1 MSTLHRRELTPFN
14 LSFLDVMSC
23 GFGAVVL
30 LVLIVNANTVSH
42 RRKKHAGLHTR
53 AMFVEQ
59 KIIAARRHM
68 AELKNSLEKKR
79 NDLNRTRKM
88 TLSVLTDIKHIE
100 KELSNIKDKFSGLKS
115 RTKAM
120 ESNLRTLDK
129 EHRRLGA
136 KTKADMAQGN
146 RIRRFEGEGHRQ
158 YLTGLKLGGHRVAIL
173 VDISASM
180 LDSTILG
187 VILRKNMTKTAKRS
201 SAKWCRTQKTVEW
214 IVANLPHDS
223 SFCII
228 PFNTGTTSLSP
239 SGKWIRAANT
249 REVNRVM
256 DRFQALVPSR
266 GTSLEKAFD
275 TVASLFPGPDNIML
289 ITDGLPT
296 QGEKRPKK
304 YTVSGEERIR
314 LFERAIRKLPDFV
327 PVNTILFPMEGDP
340 VASALYW
347 SLAVKTRGSFFTPTR
362 DWP

>member
-1 MSTLHRRELTPFN
+1 MPASRRRELTPFN

-42 RRKKHAGLHTR
+42 RREKQADLNAEIILFKQ
-53 AMFVEQ
+53 E
-59 KIIAARRHM
+59 IIAAKQHL
-68 AELKNSLEKKR
+68 AELENKLEKKR
-79 NDLNRTRKM
+79 NDLNRIQKRALT
-88 TLSVLTDIKHIE
+88 VLAEISYLK
-100 KELSNIKDKFSGLKS
+100 KEISNIKQIDPALESRRKGL
-115 RTKAM
+115 
-120 ESNLRTLDK
+120 ESKLRLLD
-129 EHRRLGA
+129 ETRRRLVA
-136 KTKADMAQGN
+136 KTKASMSQGS
-146 RIRRFEGEGHRQ
+146 RTRRFEGEGHRQ

-180 LDSTILG
+180 LDRTILG
-187 VILRKNMTKTAKRS
+187 IILRKNMTKALKRS
-201 SAKWCRTQKTVEW
+201 SAKWRRVQRTVEW

-228 PFNTGTTSLSP
+228 PFNTDTPSLS
-239 SGKWIRAANT
+239 SSKKWVRATNIQNVS
-249 REVNRVM
+249 RIM
-256 DRFQALVPSR
+256 DRFKSLVPSG

-275 TVASLFPGPDNIML
+275 TVSALSPGPDNIIL

-304 YTVSGEERIR
+304 YTVSGKERMR
-314 LFERAIRKLPDFV
+314 LFEKATRKLPDSI
-327 PVNTILFPMEGDP
+327 PVNTILFPMEGDA

-347 SLAVKTRGSFFTPTR
+347 NLAVKTNGSFFTPAQ